1 MECFKIIQNNY
12 KIYFFQSH
20 FYLNINIKVQKK
32 EEKAVNKFKPF
43 EINLRDNFNDF
54 SSNFEDFIKHIKEK
68 NIIILLEEILDI
80 NKILIKY
87 LNFKLIKKDSNETK
101 ELISKKIYALNI
113 EYYLT
118 KNSNHKRINSL
129 PFLAHIKNDF
139 FNIEDIIDLLYE
151 ENILQIY
158 NIDEYKYFNNE
169 LGCFIDIKDDYI
181 KIKEKLILEFHIS
194 GRKNIIKYNLNQTKK
209 YFDEEIITMKYRIK
223 EFLDIITKYDLI
235 FLYASPIIKNENFE
249 ELNAPISYMEET
261 REIIKLMNYNGKK
274 LNLKFECANDKI
286 FEDILRNNRTKILH
300 ISAHGAYNGEYSLVL
315 ENLEK
320 NGQIFELNMN
330 KLKNI
335 LNLYKDNISQMDL
348 VFVSTCYSQDLAE
361 YFKECGAKN
370 VIYILRKTEIIQ
382 DIDILFTKYFYKNLF
397 EGKSIKK
404 SFENAKI
411 ELESNDKIKEIN
423 FNSCCCN
430 HYHKKDCLS
439 HKYDFHNKHNKN
451 QDKIECFCRDKSQP
465 NFHNKNCKYYNDF
478 IKYLDNKSIDKDKI
492 KINEEEYINKI
503 CCCDLNIEHNEFEKI
518 KFDSRLKEYENIK
531 FFKNNK
537 KGKSIIKST
546 LSFYYNYKKYNSIKG
561 RRGLM
566 GKIFSNI
573 INNGEYVILFG
584 EKNLG
589 KIDFTESLCVF
600 LYERKKIKSYKI
612 FRIYSEIDFKYM
624 ECILNKRNKYNNNTY
639 INKFI
644 IIIKFDNEND
654 IIN

>member
-12 KIYFFQSH
+12 KIFFFQSY
-20 FYLNINIKVQKK
+20 FYLNINIKAQKK

-54 SSNFEDFIKHIKEK
+54 SSKFEDFIKHIKEK

-129 PFLAHIKNDF
+129 PFLAYIKNDF

-209 YFDEEIITMKYRIK
+209 YFDEEIITMKNRIK

-320 NGQIFELNMN
+320 NGQIY
-330 KLKNI
+330 LK
-335 LNLYKDNISQMDL
+335 
-348 VFVSTCYSQDLAE
+348 
-361 YFKECGAKN
+361 
-370 VIYILRKTEIIQ
+370 
-382 DIDILFTKYFYKNLF
+382 
-397 EGKSIKK
+397 
-404 SFENAKI
+404 
-411 ELESNDKIKEIN
+411 
-423 FNSCCCN
+423 
-430 HYHKKDCLS
+430 
-439 HKYDFHNKHNKN
+439 
-451 QDKIECFCRDKSQP
+451 
-465 NFHNKNCKYYNDF
+465 
-478 IKYLDNKSIDKDKI
+478 
-492 KINEEEYINKI
+492 
-503 CCCDLNIEHNEFEKI
+503 
-518 KFDSRLKEYENIK
+518 
-531 FFKNNK
+531 
-537 KGKSIIKST
+537 
-546 LSFYYNYKKYNSIKG
+546 
-561 RRGLM
+561 
-566 GKIFSNI
+566 
-573 INNGEYVILFG
+573 
-584 EKNLG
+584 
-589 KIDFTESLCVF
+589 
-600 LYERKKIKSYKI
+600 
-612 FRIYSEIDFKYM
+612 
-624 ECILNKRNKYNNNTY
+624 
-639 INKFI
+639 
-644 IIIKFDNEND
+644 
-654 IIN
+654 